1 VWVPEW
7 HKSDHGL
14 HLHFALGRYVN
25 YKLIRSTWGH
35 GFINIKRLSDLP
47 VGSTSLQ
54 EARKAAG
61 YLSKYVTKSF
71 DSDASSRAGRLHRY
85 DVAQGFQPPV
95 QRLRGRHSG
104 QVLSAAVHVMGARP
118 THEWSSAENVNWQGP
133 PAVWFAWG

>member
-1 VWVPEW
+1 LNKLGSLTYSGSGVHDPAVVRRDVAVFFR
-7 HKSDHGL
+7 SLRSALGGL

-85 DVAQGFQPPV
+85 DVAQGF
-95 QRLRGRHSG
+95 
-104 QVLSAAVHVMGARP
+104 
-118 THEWSSAENVNWQGP
+118 
-133 PAVWFAWG
+133 